1 MRIPNLRNSY
11 HFLVFV
17 NMEQYPYFHCL
28 LSVKTFLL
36 NKLRKESSFLTKEK
50 IELKNY
56 GSLLFV
62 CFAVM
67 LVGCNKTNRQNK
79 HLKNISI
86 YGMIENLQIC
96 MIIYRSYKNQFLKK
110 NSQKNIK
117 KSMRDWS

>member
-1 MRIPNLRNSY
+1 
-11 HFLVFV
+11 
-17 NMEQYPYFHCL
+17 MEQYPYFHCL

-36 NKLRKESSFLTKEK
+36 NKLRKESSFLTKGK
-50 IELKNY
+50 IELKKLWI
-56 GSLLFV
+56 SLFV

-96 MIIYRSYKNQFLKK
+96 MIIYQIMQKSISKK

-117 KSMRDWS
+117 NL